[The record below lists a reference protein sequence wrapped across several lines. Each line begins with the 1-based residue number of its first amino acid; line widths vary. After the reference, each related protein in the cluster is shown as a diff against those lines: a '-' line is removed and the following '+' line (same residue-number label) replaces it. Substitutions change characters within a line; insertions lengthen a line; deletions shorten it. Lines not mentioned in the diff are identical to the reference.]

1 VSKLLLFGILYF
13 FIISFIV
20 FIIIIHNAPEYIEK
34 EDGSLIPKSHGK
46 KSKG

>member
-13 FIISFIV
+13 FIISFVV

-34 EDGSLIPKSHGK
+34 EDGSLIPKPRK
-46 KSKG
+46 KKAKG